1 MRRHSA
7 PLSFFAA
14 LLAGVVSQAVPV
26 PFAPVPGEAD
36 SSRPLAPFGR
46 VETDDSGAE
55 TLVVDTMRGG
65 VWNAAFRTADSLFE
79 PGKAYEISFRCAIE
93 EQTDEAYILLLMRP
107 ADAPNHQR
115 DAANLEVYA
124 TPKGDGIVRFRVKI
138 PAVGDKSRQ
147 AFQIHTFKGLRARI
161 SSLQVRELV
170 RASFPVDRP
179 YDASPAAPRPD
190 PTGCPAFTVDLPAP
204 AKNVYRAAEHGVSP
218 DNPDNSEAFQALL
231 WTARKNRP
239 AKIVLDK
246 GVYRF
251 GDGADLLMDTTFD
264 VEIDGQNSTF
274 LFRKTKGK
282 LFSIYHSERVAVR
295 NLVVDWDWD
304 ADPLASRVDVV
315 AKSDDGRS
323 VDLRF
328 VDCAEFPRR
337 DVRVADLSER
347 DPATDFMPPG
357 GGVHV
362 GFEFFKGRGAPEAV
376 EWVAPNVLR
385 VRSSVAQLERVRPG
399 MRFLMRHYVYD
410 MNAFQLISDRHLTF
424 DNVHVRSCPGMGFLA
439 SGTQECWQIL
449 HSSVHQAPGSNRPV
463 AATADAIHAGSSRG
477 RIRIE
482 DTVLG
487 GGGDDT
493 LNLHDGSV
501 YALRLDDHRV
511 LTLNHNNLPGNYF
524 WKGHPVEFRDEDFSP
539 AGFTGHLTEV
549 RRVNPGRGQ
558 VELVFEET
566 LPEPA
571 GRGFILFNR
580 NYGTRDVLV
589 RGCTFDRFPR
599 GILLMADNA
608 TVEDCVFQLGLAGG
622 IKIESGYTMKVW
634 SEGYGASNVVVR
646 GNVFRQANTMGR
658 YDYEGRPDIY
668 VSSYRVVD
676 PSMDKT
682 RYPLFRDILIENNSF
697 SGTTGAPVYLASAGD
712 VTIRGNA
719 FDLTSPSPAAEATRG
734 GIVLDSVTGVSI
746 LDNTWTVPS
755 DGSVRPAVH
764 YEADT
769 VTGLRASGNRVLARP
784 AAAR

>member
-1 MRRHSA
+1 MRNRLVL
-7 PLSFFAA
+7 PLLLAAA
-14 LLAGVVSQAVPV
+14 LSSVAESVPL
-26 PFAPVPGEAD
+26 APVPGAAD
-36 SSRPLAPFGR
+36 SSRPFAPFGR
-46 VETDDSGAE
+46 VETDDSGTE

-65 VWNAAFRTADSLFE
+65 VWNAAFRTAESLFE
-79 PGKAYEISFRCAIE
+79 PGKAYEISFRCVIE
-93 EQTDEAYILLLMRP
+93 EIGDEAYILLLMRP
-107 ADAPNHQR
+107 ADAKNHLR
-115 DAANLEVYA
+115 DAATLEVYA

-138 PAVGDKSRQ
+138 PASGDKSRQ

-161 SSLQVRELV
+161 SDLQVRELIREFV
-170 RASFPVDRP
+170 
-179 YDASPAAPRPD
+179 PADKPFGDSAAVPRPA
-190 PTGCPAFTVDLPAP
+190 PTGCPDFTVDLPAP
-204 AKNVYRAAEHGVSP
+204 AKNVYRASEHGISP
-218 DNPDNSEAFQALL
+218 DSPDNSEAFQALL

-274 LFRKTKGK
+274 LFRKTKGA
-282 LFSIYHSERVAVR
+282 LFTIHHSERVAVR
-295 NLVVDWDWD
+295 NLVIDWDWD
-304 ADPLASRVDVV
+304 VDPLASRVDVV
-315 AKSDDGRS
+315 AKADDGRS

-328 VDCAEFPRR
+328 MDYAEFPRR

-357 GGVHV
+357 SGVHV
-362 GFEFFKGRGAPEAV
+362 GFEFFKGRDAPESV
-376 EWVAPNVLR
+376 EWIAPNVLR
-385 VRSSVAQLERVRPG
+385 VHASTALLASVRPG

-410 MNAFQLISDRHLTF
+410 MNAFQFINNRHITLN
-424 DNVHVRSCPGMGFLA
+424 NVHVRSCPGMGFLA
-439 SGTQECWQIL
+439 SGTQEYWQIL

-463 AATADAIHAGSSRG
+463 AATADAIHVGSSRG
-477 RIRIE
+477 HIRIE
-482 DTVLG
+482 DTILG

-511 LTLNHNNLPGNYF
+511 LTLNHNSLPGNYF
-524 WKGHPVEFRDEDFSP
+524 WKGHPVEFREEDFSP
-539 AGFTGHLTEV
+539 AGFTGRLAEV

-571 GRGFILFNR
+571 GRGFVLFNR
-580 NYGTRDVLV
+580 NYGTHDVLV

-608 TVEDCVFQLGLAGG
+608 TVEDCVFQLGQAGG

-682 RYPLFRDILIENNSF
+682 RYPLFRDILIEGNRF
-697 SGTTGAPVYLASAGD
+697 EGTYGAPVFLASAGD
-712 VTIRGNA
+712 VAVRGNV
-719 FDLTSPSPAAEATRG
+719 FDLRSAAPTAEPLRG
-734 GIVLDSVTGVSI
+734 AIVAVSTTGVEISG
-746 LDNTWTVPS
+746 NTWILPES
-755 DGSVRPAVH
+755 GAVAGVS
-764 YEADT
+764 YEADS
-769 VTGLRASGNRVLARP
+769 VEGLRVFGNQVRK
-784 AAAR
+784 